1 MLLIQDTNFY
11 FHNYYPTNWF
21 YIFLLITENK
31 HGRGNFTGV
40 LSGGFGFQDDE
51 NYLVKKDR
59 GMILFFFLF
68 IFTAYSQGASLQ
80 MVELSVAHLQRSTLL
95 FHMIELSITHLIRII
110 ELYNTSEINANHFTH
125 LRSMLSFQIMNVAVF
140 YYGIKN
146 LVRWF

>member
-1 MLLIQDTNFY
+1 MSTSTINIPQIGFI
-11 FHNYYPTNWF
+11 F
-21 YIFLLITENK
+21 FLLITENK

-68 IFTAYSQGASLQ
+68 IFTAYSQGACLQ
-80 MVELSVAHLQRSTLL
+80 MVELSVVHLQRSTSL
-95 FHMIELSITHLIRII
+95 FKII

-125 LRSMLSFQIMNVAVF
+125 LRSMLIISHI
-140 YYGIKN
+140 
-146 LVRWF
+146 